1 MRADDVA
8 DDVADGAG
16 DAHRKDHQPAA
27 QIGEDL
33 RKCKDEDKTIS
44 EGTKKDY
51 KSALDNLEKFCSQG
65 NTVNSF
71 NEFTKK

>member
-1 MRADDVA
+1 MSENC
-8 DDVADGAG
+8 
-16 DAHRKDHQPAA
+16 
-27 QIGEDL
+27 IEYL

-65 NTVNSF
+65 NTVNVF
-71 NEFTKK
+71 ITIEQPKLIRNIRV